1 MNFEASRAPEN
12 SDLIQLSI
20 AIVSLFCTCNVGHKT
35 TIKLPTNNTIL
46 YNCNPNDPQNLKITL
61 FMSALPQ
68 KRNTQSSF
76 PTLTTTHPQPP
87 RNVPSLQNMFRVI
100 NRKNERKI
108 DLVAPSRSSNKRR
121 LIVMY
126 DRSDYMVNMVDTFKY
141 TQVHLSSFGS
151 ITHFV
156 SRHIHILLDNEL
168 DRDTIF
174 D

>member
-1 MNFEASRAPEN
+1 
-12 SDLIQLSI
+12 
-20 AIVSLFCTCNVGHKT
+20 
-35 TIKLPTNNTIL
+35 
-46 YNCNPNDPQNLKITL
+46 
-61 FMSALPQ
+61 MSALPQ